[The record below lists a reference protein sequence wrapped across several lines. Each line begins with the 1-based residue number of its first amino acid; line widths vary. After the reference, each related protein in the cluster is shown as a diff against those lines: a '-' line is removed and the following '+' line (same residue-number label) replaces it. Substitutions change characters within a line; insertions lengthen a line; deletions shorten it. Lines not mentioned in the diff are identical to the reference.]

1 MPEHKPYTF
10 SKTHLN
16 VFGEDFTTSAM
27 EAGIVVNQSIGIRFL
42 WEERA
47 NLYIMEFIPLQNLKI
62 MGRFE
67 EPVLFKQS
75 YRYEDQNDLTFLFRT
90 GEKKR
95 GRALFFQ
102 LESKAKGIKF
112 ELARKLSLTF

>member
-1 MPEHKPYTF
+1 MPERKPYTF

-16 VFGEDFTTSAM
+16 VFGEDFTTSSM

-42 WEERA
+42 REERA
-47 NLYIMEFIPLQNLKI
+47 NLYIMEFIPLQNLEI

-75 YRYEDQNDLTFLFRT
+75 
-90 GEKKR
+90 
-95 GRALFFQ
+95 
-102 LESKAKGIKF
+102 
-112 ELARKLSLTF
+112 